1 MFNFASQVT
10 SLDRLDSLNILLR
23 LMDFHVPIKMSVFKV
38 RVGAEGTLEVFLACV
53 RFQMSLEIRIF
64 EELLAANIAF
74 ELWISVI
81 NLVRFHSV
89 FGTEDLSAG
98 FTWMSLQLMSVL
110 MSFQVPFISKLCA
123 VCEDKIKVDFF
134 ESNWTLHS
142 PAFVAMKLP
151 FII

>member
-1 MFNFASQVT
+1 
-10 SLDRLDSLNILLR
+10 
-23 LMDFHVPIKMSVFKV
+23 MSVFKV

-134 ESNWTLHS
+134 VSNWTRLDSSLTCIRRNETSIYHLNEFS
-142 PAFVAMKLP
+142 GVVSRHKYF
-151 FII
+151 